1 MDAIRVLLFVGL
13 VVHKLVWEVL
23 KRPSTTMT
31 HPTKKATPNV
41 MVSVI
46 KVIKLGILV
55 FLLIQTLFLEL
66 FPISH
71 DPALIKTIG
80 LCFYV
85 IGLTTAILGRLHLGD
100 NWVDLE
106 EYQVIPE
113 QALVTRGIYRYIRHP
128 IYAGDLFLIFGLQ
141 LALNSW
147 LVLII
152 IPLFVIVFRQTS
164 AEEMVLTRAF
174 PNYPDYCRRTKRF
187 VPFLI

>member
-1 MDAIRVLLFVGL
+1 MEVMRVMLFVGL

-23 KRPSTTMT
+23 KRRSKIT
-31 HPTKKATPNV
+31 HPTKKSTPDF
-41 MVSVI
+41 MVSAI
-46 KVIKLGILV
+46 KVIKMGILG

-66 FPISH
+66 FPISN
-71 DPALIKTIG
+71 DPVMIKAVG
-80 LCFYV
+80 LCFYF

-106 EYQVIPE
+106 EYQVMSE
-113 QALVTRGIYRYIRHP
+113 QALVTRGIYRFIRHP

-147 LVLII
+147 LVLMV
-152 IPLFVIVFRQTS
+152 IPLFAIVFRQTS
-164 AEEMVLTRAF
+164 AEEIVLAQAF
-174 PNYPDYCRRTKRF
+174 PNYKDYCRQTKRF

>member
-1 MDAIRVLLFVGL
+1 MEGIRILLFVGL

-23 KRPSTTMT
+23 KRGSKMA
-31 HPTKKATPNV
+31 HPTQKTTPNF

-46 KVIKLGILV
+46 KVLKMGVLV

-66 FPISH
+66 LPISS
-71 DPALIKTIG
+71 DPAMIKTVG
-80 LCFYV
+80 LCFYLV
-85 IGLTTAILGRLHLGD
+85 GLTTAILGRLHLGD

-147 LVLII
+147 LVLMA
-152 IPLFVIVFRQTS
+152 IPLFAIVFRQTS
-164 AEEMVLTRAF
+164 AEEIVLSRAF
-174 PNYPDYCRRTKRF
+174 PNYKDYCRRTKRF

>member
-1 MDAIRVLLFVGL
+1 MEVMRVLLFVGL

-23 KRPSTTMT
+23 KRRSKTT
-31 HPTKKATPNV
+31 HPNQKSTPNV
-41 MVSVI
+41 MVNVI
-46 KVIKLGILV
+46 KVIKMGILV

-66 FPISH
+66 FPISN
-71 DPALIKTIG
+71 DPAMIKLVG

-147 LVLII
+147 LVLMV
-152 IPLFVIVFRQTS
+152 IPLFAIVFRQTS
-164 AEEMVLTRAF
+164 AEEIVLARAF
-174 PNYPDYCRRTKRF
+174 PNYTDYCRRTKRF

>member
-31 HPTKKATPNV
+31 HPTKKATPNG

>member
-1 MDAIRVLLFVGL
+1 MEGIRILLFVGL

-23 KRPSTTMT
+23 KRGSKMA
-31 HPTKKATPNV
+31 HPTQKTTPNF

-46 KVIKLGILV
+46 KVLKMGVLV

-66 FPISH
+66 LPISS
-71 DPALIKTIG
+71 DPAMIKTVG
-80 LCFYV
+80 LCFYLV
-85 IGLTTAILGRLHLGD
+85 GLTTAILGRLHLGD

-147 LVLII
+147 LVLMA
-152 IPLFVIVFRQTS
+152 IPLFAVVFRQT
-164 AEEMVLTRAF
+164 
-174 PNYPDYCRRTKRF
+174 
-187 VPFLI
+187 